1 MTMTHRASG
10 LAALVMLAFLAA
22 SGDATGA
29 DTTAGEPAPD
39 AAASS
44 YTLPAEVLDTTWQW
58 IWYGDGK
65 EQFDVDKPEQYTV
78 QFSSDGTVAI
88 QADCNR
94 GTATF
99 TLGPDRQITLSPV
112 ATTLMLCPE
121 GSLDGRFVGT
131 LDRVRTYFEM
141 EGDFF
146 LEVPLDSGTLR
157 FRRKAD

>member
-1 MTMTHRASG
+1 MTRNALG
-10 LAALVMLAFLAA
+10 LAGLLILAIIALPSDVA
-22 SGDATGA
+22 GGGTATGGP
-29 DTTAGEPAPD
+29 AGETAE
-39 AAASS
+39 
-44 YTLPAEVLDTTWQW
+44 LPADVLDVTWQW
-58 IWYGDGK
+58 VWFGDGK
-65 EQFDVDKPEQYTV
+65 EQFDVDEPEQYTV
-78 QFSSDGTVAI
+78 QFSGDGTVAI

-94 GTATF
+94 GRANF

-131 LDRVRTYFEM
+131 LDRVRTYFEI

>member
-1 MTMTHRASG
+1 MTRNALG
-10 LAALVMLAFLAA
+10 LAGLLILAIIALPSDVAGAGTTTGGPA
-22 SGDATGA
+22 SDA
-29 DTTAGEPAPD
+29 PA
-39 AAASS
+39 
-44 YTLPAEVLDTTWQW
+44 LPTDVLDVTWQW
-58 IWYGDGK
+58 VWFGDGK